1 MNERNKRRAPVRPK
15 EPTGHERAR
24 LRVLVASSR
33 PLTAAG
39 LEELL
44 RAQPDTEVIV
54 SSSDGMQL
62 ESIVRD
68 TDPDVLILDVDG
80 DESENGH
87 SLDFLSRIAGEVP
100 TIALIDGP
108 SSLWLAR
115 AALAGVRG
123 FLPHGVQGDELES
136 ALRAVVSGLVVLSP
150 EFSEVMLARS
160 IHIDSDELES
170 PVESL
175 TPRELEVLEMLA
187 EGLLNKEI
195 ADRLHISEHTVKFHV
210 SSIIGKLGASNRTE
224 AVTWGLRRG
233 LLFL

>member
-1 MNERNKRRAPVRPK
+1 
-15 EPTGHERAR
+15 

-136 ALRAVVSGLVVLSP
+136 TLRAVVSGLVVLSP

>member
-1 MNERNKRRAPVRPK
+1 
-15 EPTGHERAR
+15 
-24 LRVLVASSR
+24 
-33 PLTAAG
+33 
-39 LEELL
+39 
-44 RAQPDTEVIV
+44 
-54 SSSDGMQL
+54 MQL

-87 SLDFLSRIAGEVP
+87 SLDFISRIAGEVP
-100 TIALIDGP
+100 IIALIDGP

-136 ALRAVVSGLVVLSP
+136 TLRAVVSGLVVLSP

>member
-1 MNERNKRRAPVRPK
+1 MRPK
-15 EPTGHERAR
+15 RPTGHERAR

-68 TDPDVLILDVDG
+68 TDPDVVILDVDG

-87 SLDFLSRIAGEVP
+87 RLDVLSRIAGEVP

-136 ALRAVVSGLVVLSP
+136 TLRAVVSGLVVLSP

>member
-1 MNERNKRRAPVRPK
+1 VRPK
-15 EPTGHERAR
+15 RPTGYDRAR

-87 SLDFLSRIAGEVP
+87 SLDVLSRIAGEVP

-136 ALRAVVSGLVVLSP
+136 TLRAVVSGLVVLSP

>member
-1 MNERNKRRAPVRPK
+1 
-15 EPTGHERAR
+15 
-24 LRVLVASSR
+24 
-33 PLTAAG
+33 
-39 LEELL
+39 L

-54 SSSDGMQL
+54 SSSDGMEL

-80 DESENGH
+80 DESENGR
-87 SLDFLSRIAGEVP
+87 SLDVLSRIAGEVP

-123 FLPHGVQGDELES
+123 FLRHGVLGDELES
-136 ALRAVVSGLVVLSP
+136 TLRAVVSGLVVLSP
-150 EFSEVMLARS
+150 EFSEVMLARA

-175 TPRELEVLEMLA
+175 TPREL
-187 EGLLNKEI
+187 I
-195 ADRLHISEHTVKFHV
+195 
-210 SSIIGKLGASNRTE
+210 
-224 AVTWGLRRG
+224 
-233 LLFL
+233 